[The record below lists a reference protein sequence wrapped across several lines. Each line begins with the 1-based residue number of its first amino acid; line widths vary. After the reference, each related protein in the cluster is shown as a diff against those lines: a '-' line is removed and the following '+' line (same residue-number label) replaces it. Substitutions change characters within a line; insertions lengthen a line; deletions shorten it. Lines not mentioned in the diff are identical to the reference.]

1 MDAAVLQRRVERLP
15 GGLQSHIYR
24 VVDIALRL
32 ADCHGVDQEQAA
44 QAALAHDVARAMTD
58 GELLRRAKGLG
69 LPIGLIDR
77 RLPILLHGPVGAE
90 ILQQEVGLIDSS
102 VYKAVYWHTTAN
114 PDLDELGKLV
124 FIADKLDPD
133 KIAYYPYIPQ
143 INDLAFQDLDA
154 AILEFLT
161 RRTMDL
167 LAQGELVHPMMVE
180 TRNAMLAASAVI
192 ENSAG
197 RVDRGTAVESKYLGM
212 HQSIN

>member
-1 MDAAVLQRRVERLP
+1 MDSAVLQRRVERLP
-15 GGLQSHIYR
+15 DGLQSHIYR
-24 VVDIALRL
+24 VVDIARRL

-44 QAALAHDVARAMTD
+44 RAALAHDVARAMTD
-58 GELLRRAKGLG
+58 GELLRRAKGMG

-124 FIADKLDPD
+124 FIADKLDLD
-133 KIAYYPYIPQ
+133 KIAYYPYLPQ
-143 INDLAFQDLDA
+143 ISEIAFQDLDA

-167 LAQGELVHPMMVE
+167 LTQGELVHPMMVE
-180 TRNAMLAASAVI
+180 TRNAMIAASTVI
-192 ENSAG
+192 ENSA
-197 RVDRGTAVESKYLGM
+197 
-212 HQSIN
+212 

>member
-15 GGLQSHIYR
+15 GGLQSHIHR
-24 VVDIALRL
+24 VVDIARRL
-32 ADCHGVDQEQAA
+32 ADCHGIDQEQAA

-58 GELLRRAKGLG
+58 GELLRRAKGMG

-90 ILQQEVGLIDSS
+90 ILQQELGLIDQS
-102 VYKAVYWHTTAN
+102 VYKAVYWHTTAS

-133 KIAYYPYIPQ
+133 KIAYYPYLPQ
-143 INDLAFQDLDA
+143 ISEIAFQNLDA

-197 RVDRGTAVESKYLGM
+197 RVD
-212 HQSIN
+212 